1 MHLLMKKVKPL
12 YQQILQHAKIVS
24 PTNIRKLLLVPEKN
38 KSPNKRKSDKKI
50 IVNKSCISLEEN
62 TEDKL
67 VINGKIYRSINKTL
81 T

>member
-12 YQQILQHAKIVS
+12 YQQILQHARIVS